1 MNTFITPNWVTK
13 DVAMNWKNNIRL
25 LGRVDRTYGDDWKNK
40 PEGAQIGYTVQ
51 QRIQQR
57 WVVTEGQQLQQQ
69 AILNQT
75 VPISLTHQLQIG
87 MGWSSADATVLVEEV
102 QSRYT
107 KPAGRSMANKCDALL
122 GAEVYKAVYF
132 TIGTPG
138 SPITANETYTD
149 GVAKLVNAGVPEDLA
164 AVLDPKAM
172 SKIVS
177 ANFAIFNL
185 PGGNKNFRTGQFS
198 GENLGI
204 SEWYT
209 DPNMPTHTTGTFTSS
224 TPVTT
229 SAGQTGSTLTISG
242 MGTYALKAGDTFKV
256 AGVNMVNPISYVDT
270 GELQEFTLTL
280 DVSGSSTATLT
291 FSPSIITSGQ
301 LQTVTG
307 SPASGAAL
315 TFSGATGTVSATMAA
330 TASRQ
335 SLIFNPAAFAF
346 VNADLKKKLAGAESS
361 RVSDKE
367 ANVSMRWVEQ
377 YNIQTDQMPSRV
389 DMLVGN
395 AAVLPYFALRA
406 WGG

>member
-1 MNTFITPNWVTK
+1 MNTFISPNWVTK
-13 DVAMNWKNNIRL
+13 DTAMNWKNQIRL
-25 LGRVDRTYGDDWKNK
+25 LGQVDRTYGDDWKNK

-57 WVVTEGQQLQQQ
+57 WVVSEGQQLQQQ
-69 AILNQT
+69 AVLNQT
-75 VPISLTHQLQIG
+75 VPISLSHQLQIG

-138 SPITANETYTD
+138 TAITSNEIITD
-149 GVAKLVNAGVPEDLA
+149 GYAKLINAGVPDDFS

-185 PGGNKNFRTGQFS
+185 PGGRKNFQTGQFS
-198 GENLGI
+198 GENLGMK
-204 SEWYT
+204 EWYS

-224 TPVTT
+224 TPVV
-229 SAGQTGSTLTISG
+229 SGANQTGSTLTISG
-242 MGTYALKAGDTFKV
+242 MGTYALKAGDTFKL
-256 AGVNMVNPISYVDT
+256 AAVNMVNPVSYVDS
-270 GELQEFTLTL
+270 GELQEYTLTV

-291 FSPSIITSGQ
+291 FQPAIITSGQ

-307 SPASGAAL
+307 SPANGAAI
-315 TFSGATGTVSATMAA
+315 TFTGATGTVSATMAA

-335 SLIFNPAAFAF
+335 SFYFNPSAFAF
-346 VNADLKKKLAGAESS
+346 VNADLKKNLAGAVTG
-361 RVSDKE
+361 RMSDKE
-367 ANVSMRWVEQ
+367 ANVSMRSVEQ
-377 YNIQTDQMPSRV
+377 YNIQTDQQPTRI